1 MTAVKDEL
9 SELKTLVKEQYLT
22 QKLNQLVP
30 PAYTSSY
37 NEKIYSA
44 TPKPTKHHIN
54 LQSSRQFNSYATQ
67 RRQPPPLLVEDLERT
82 PSVLS
87 GSRSIF

>member
-1 MTAVKDEL
+1 MLPTKLHKSSSKKSYLREMTAVKDEL

-44 TPKPTKHHIN
+44 TPKPTKQHIN
-54 LQSSRQFNSYATQ
+54 LQSSRQFNSYAT
-67 RRQPPPLLVEDLERT
+67 
-82 PSVLS
+82 
-87 GSRSIF
+87 